1 MKTLSRLSEYV
12 CGCVRVGGGRG
23 DRCEVVYLYPA
34 IMNISLLHLT
44 SYTHSLV
51 QAEYWQDPLNEA
63 EYRQKCIFLPE
74 INQENVGVA

>member
-1 MKTLSRLSEYV
+1 M
-12 CGCVRVGGGRG
+12 CVWGG
-23 DRCEVVYLYPA
+23 DRCEVLYLYPA
-34 IMNISLLHLT
+34 IINISLLHLT

-74 INQENVGVA
+74 INQENVGVALYS